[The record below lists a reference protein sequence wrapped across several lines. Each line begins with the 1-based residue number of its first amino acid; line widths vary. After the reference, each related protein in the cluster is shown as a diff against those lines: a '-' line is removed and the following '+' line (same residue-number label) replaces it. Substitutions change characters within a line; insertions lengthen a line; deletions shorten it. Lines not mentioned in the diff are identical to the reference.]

1 MTGLLMKDLRL
12 LKHQGRYYLS
22 TIALA
27 CVIMF
32 ASTRDFSS
40 FVTSYLTFM
49 IAMFSFNSFSY
60 DEYDNGLPFLMA
72 LPCGLRVYVAEK
84 YVFTVLLVSTGW
96 AVGVVIQTVGSMAR
110 FSTEEYLIILSE
122 APIYLLIVL
131 IYMGFSIPILVK
143 FGAEK
148 GRNAMLIGMGIIA
161 AVIFGI
167 AKTNLKIPLA
177 GALDSMSETP
187 PVWIVLFLLL
197 LCILVM
203 GISYKISVYL
213 IEKKEF

>member
-1 MTGLLMKDLRL
+1 
-12 LKHQGRYYLS
+12 
-22 TIALA
+22 
-27 CVIMF
+27 
-32 ASTRDFSS
+32 
-40 FVTSYLTFM
+40 
-49 IAMFSFNSFSY
+49 
-60 DEYDNGLPFLMA
+60 
-72 LPCGLRVYVAEK
+72 
-84 YVFTVLLVSTGW
+84 
-96 AVGVVIQTVGSMAR
+96 
-110 FSTEEYLIILSE
+110 
-122 APIYLLIVL
+122 
-131 IYMGFSIPILVK
+131 
-143 FGAEK
+143 
-148 GRNAMLIGMGIIA
+148 NAMLIGMGIIA